1 MQQRIRSSSFLFRWP
16 VVLLLLA
23 HLYFSVNAGAQ
34 DGGSLP
40 KGKKNYK
47 VIVTPVEAA
56 IKVGET
62 VLFSA
67 HLEDKD
73 GNVTGADFTWSIQGR
88 EIGTITSGGLFTAQ
102 SPGNTHVVA
111 SYENKSGK
119 AKVTVESVEDDGNK
133 EYRIAMEPDEVTLS
147 VGDSLCFTACLVD
160 RDGHQNDASF
170 SWRVKNDDIG
180 TIDDSGWF
188 FALRAGNT
196 FVYAATGNL
205 EEKAHVRV
213 SRDTHERNRW
223 SQILVEPSE
232 AAIPVGDQLQFTA
245 TLLDD
250 ENTPFDTTFVWSLSK
265 DDLGT
270 ITEDGLFTALARG
283 NTFVYASV
291 GNLQGKA
298 RVHVSADST
307 DRNRWSQILVEPSEA
322 TINVGDEFQFTAT
335 LLDDENTPFD
345 TTFVWSLSK
354 DDLGTITE
362 DGLFTALARGN
373 TFVYAS
379 VGNLQGKARV
389 HVSADSMD
397 RNRWSR
403 IVVEPDEPV
412 IKVGAQL
419 QFTATLL
426 DSQDIPV
433 DTTFVWNLSKDDL
446 GTITEDGL
454 FTALARGNTF
464 VYASI
469 GDLQGKAH
477 VTIQDSTHWDN
488 RKNGELTIIP
498 SDTVVGLGSEV
509 QYRAIFVY
517 STGEEADTTVE
528 WKALGRHVGEITE
541 DGIFT
546 ATDFGTGLI
555 RAKFKRYL
563 AMTRILVTGE
573 ADTASAE
580 VDTVRMVFTADSTGQ
595 VADTTG
601 QEGETIF
608 TFEDLPW
615 PMSMLNGGQIIF
627 PPGSLDEDITIQV
640 TMPDFA
646 FFEDDTTVSYGDLIL
661 NGVSFH
667 VYVGDSLVTPY
678 YFDPPAHLAL
688 PYDSTMLQELN
699 LIPDDLW
706 MFFYTEQIGL
716 DSTGIYNVVIDSVN
730 SMIYAEVSHF
740 STLAIAD
747 RNGQE
752 STSIDTPSDIDVPSQ
767 YRLHAN
773 YPNPFNPETTI
784 RFEIAGH
791 RRQRIKLSIFNILG
805 QEIKTLIDAEHTPGI
820 HAACWNAT
828 DEEGRPLKSGVY
840 FYTLKGEQFSITR
853 RMILLR

>member
-270 ITEDGLFTALARG
+270 ITEDGLFTALAM
-283 NTFVYASV
+283 
-291 GNLQGKA
+291 
-298 RVHVSADST
+298 
-307 DRNRWSQILVEPSEA
+307 
-322 TINVGDEFQFTAT
+322 
-335 LLDDENTPFD
+335 
-345 TTFVWSLSK
+345 
-354 DDLGTITE
+354 
-362 DGLFTALARGN
+362 GN